1 MASHGFG
8 RVFSLN
14 NNVELLQSLPAI
26 VQRRKDK
33 LPRTPTS
40 IAVPESTETSYT
52 SDNTYNDEPDTPTT
66 TRKQRSQPQPQ
77 PSQAP
82 MPSLIDTLIAQNQR
96 AEESSKRAEESNRQM
111 MQALIHII
119 ERLAQS

>member
-8 RVFSLN
+8 RVFGLN
-14 NNVELLQSLPAI
+14 DDIEQLQSLPAT

-40 IAVPESTETSYT
+40 TAVPESTETPYT
-52 SDNTYNDEPDTPTT
+52 SDDTYNDEPDTPTM
-66 TRKQRSQPQPQ
+66 TRKPQPQ
-77 PSQAP
+77 PPQAP

-96 AEESSKRAEESNRQM
+96 AEESSKRAEESNR
-111 MQALIHII
+111 
-119 ERLAQS
+119 